1 MERSAKE
8 TDNLAIKVTSTG
20 NVNGKSSSIKTKKQK
35 QKKTKKMGISNK
47 KESNLFFFFI
57 LQVITLGDLF
67 KSYLLLNSIIFLKF

>member
-35 QKKTKKMGISNK
+35 QKKQKKW
-47 KESNLFFFFI
+47 E
-57 LQVITLGDLF
+57 
-67 KSYLLLNSIIFLKF
+67 

>member
-8 TDNLAIKVTSTG
+8 TDNFAIKVTSTG

-47 KESNLFFFFI
+47 KESNLFFFSFC
-57 LQVITLGDLF
+57 
-67 KSYLLLNSIIFLKF
+67 KLLPWVTSLKVTCS